1 MIHRHE
7 PLKPDDLKA
16 DFAYQTIVLV
26 KRAECNVDVGWHP
39 LVLPACKTTM
49 TVVFWSSW
57 CGLHGIV
64 YRLPV
69 LYQTTIDGVY

>member
-26 KRAECNVDVGWHP
+26 KRAECNVDAAWHL
-39 LVLPACKTTM
+39 LVDYDDCSLL
-49 TVVFWSSW
+49 VFM
-57 CGLHGIV
+57 V
-64 YRLPV
+64 
-69 LYQTTIDGVY
+69 